1 MEKNR
6 IVLNTKELGVHIHLL
21 EDEYSSV
28 VKAACYLFKHRLSN
42 STTVTSHLQ
51 EENQK
56 RPLFVL
62 LFDKENNKFSGEFY
76 DCLEYLMPY
85 YKDVKLTIREY
96 YGLSTI

>member
-6 IVLNTKELGVHIHLL
+6 IILNTKELGVHIHLL

-62 LFDKENNKFSGEFY
+62 LFDNILAKCYLNKFKGSIAFAR
-76 DCLEYLMPY
+76 P
-85 YKDVKLTIREY
+85 T
-96 YGLSTI
+96 SS